1 MRYKVEYK
9 WEPGVKYRFSADS
22 ASIVE
27 HLQQVEQQFKHEFT
41 ARALEDYSLLAFN
54 VTGVRGLGSV
64 EVLVSDD
71 DPVAIAPLKDGVAE
85 FPYLQPGTYYARLYI
100 DRNGNGGMGTG
111 NLLDSIQPEGGILLS
126 QKMVLKRTGMSSK
139 AGTLYETPID
149 LQKPQE
155 IRRTSPRRRNAVNPD
170 GTFVEDENDNRN
182 RDEDEDGYY
191 DDTNFFGPGNPN
203 GSSNIGNMNNQNN
216 LRNLRR

>member
-1 MRYKVEYK
+1 MR
-9 WEPGVKYRFSADS
+9 DS
-22 ASIVE
+22 AI
-27 HLQQVEQQFKHEFT
+27 
-41 ARALEDYSLLAFN
+41 
-54 VTGVRGLGSV
+54 V
-64 EVLVSDD
+64 EVLGSDD
-71 DPVAIAPLKDGVAE
+71 NPVAIAPLKDGVAE

-100 DRNGNGGMGTG
+100 DRNGNGEYDTG
-111 NLLDSIQPEGGILLS
+111 NLLDSIQPEEVYYYPKKI
-126 QKMVLKRTGMSSK
+126 VLKKNWDVEQSWDI
-139 AGTLYETPID
+139 YETPID

-155 IRRTSPRRRNAVNPD
+155 IKKNKPKEKKRRRNPD